1 MQFTHVCL
9 SASRYTVEM
18 QCLCA
23 HGPFP
28 TQICTL
34 LSFVVKKESY
44 EKETKYSVGSEKI
57 PAEMRVEAAMV
68 AAPAT

>member
-1 MQFTHVCL
+1 
-9 SASRYTVEM
+9 M